1 MEIMCTRQFIW
12 ITTTTQIALV
22 FVLLYSLGES
32 LYIFVFLLGELD
44 MKQAAESLNFKEY
57 IDEV

>member
-1 MEIMCTRQFIW
+1 MEIMCTRQHIW
-12 ITTTTQIALV
+12 ITMTTQIALV